1 MATQPTRLTWDDL
14 LRMPETVQRQ
24 EIIDGELFV
33 TPSPLERHQWVV
45 TCMSAAFLKVVG
57 DLGGRVYGSPLDV
70 VFDQRNVVEPDGM
83 VFLPEHLDRI
93 RGGYPRAAPDLAV
106 EVSSPS
112 TKGRDRI
119 VKRALYERFG
129 VAEYWIVDLDDEV
142 IEVYALRGGR
152 YHRPLRFVRGDVVR
166 SEVLVGFAADFDDL
180 VPGGVPGS

>member
-57 DLGGRVYGSPLDV
+57 NLGGRVYGSPLDV
-70 VFDQRNVVEPDGM
+70 VFDQRNVVEPDVM

-93 RGGYPRAAPDLAV
+93 RDGYPRAAPDLAV

-119 VKRALYERFG
+119 RKRALYERFG
-129 VAEYWIVDLDDEV
+129 VPEYWIVDLDHDL
-142 IEVYALRGGR
+142 IEAYVLRRGAYGDPR
-152 YHRPLRFVRGDVVR
+152 TFRPGDIVTAA
-166 SEVLVGFAADFDDL
+166 VLPGFAVDFGDL
-180 VPGGVPGS
+180 VPDGLGS